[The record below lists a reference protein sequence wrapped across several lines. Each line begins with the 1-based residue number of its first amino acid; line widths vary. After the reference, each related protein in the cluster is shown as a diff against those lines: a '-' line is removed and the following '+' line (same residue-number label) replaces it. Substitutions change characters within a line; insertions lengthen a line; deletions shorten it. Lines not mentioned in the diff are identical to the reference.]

1 MYLKPF
7 PCKLFVI
14 QRYQVLYTRNVD
26 FIFGVSRKKNSATS
40 SKSSVLDTLSNTV
53 SKSPANRFCPAVHRA
68 ASQRR
73 IQTLCLCFEINQRI
87 FHLCYSTDHLIPVN
101 QTTIVIIR
109 RPWNLK
115 VNTYCNFPKQPR
127 QYSKPTILSYKK
139 PQWRIFVSFYSVIVF
154 SSNTAKIVS
163 VICVF
168 VKCHW
173 STRERILVYER
184 VT

>member
-1 MYLKPF
+1 MADQCRFLLIIDQVLKADISFCGFVSMNVFSGPKEGPVLQFGELVLKAGVLYCTVIAGGMSSMYLKPF

-101 QTTIVIIR
+101 
-109 RPWNLK
+109 
-115 VNTYCNFPKQPR
+115 
-127 QYSKPTILSYKK
+127 
-139 PQWRIFVSFYSVIVF
+139 
-154 SSNTAKIVS
+154 
-163 VICVF
+163 
-168 VKCHW
+168 
-173 STRERILVYER
+173 
-184 VT
+184 